1 MKRGV
6 YRAFFV
12 RVIVAYLRN
21 ISLSF
26 GEGWGEVKRQ
36 GRRSFRFI
44 LSDATNLIS
53 GFIFAFFVLFL
64 LNIM

>member
-12 RVIVAYLRN
+12 RVILMDIFIRT
-21 ISLSF
+21 I
-26 GEGWGEVKRQ
+26 KRQ

-44 LSDATNLIS
+44 LSDATNLIT
-53 GFIFAFFVLFL
+53 GFIFAFFVFVL